1 MPNFKAEKLK
11 TNLKLCINRLKL
23 LEKKKTE
30 GAMKA
35 RKEIADYIKTHRL
48 ERARVRVE
56 HIIREDYLVEALEVL
71 ELYCDLLLARFG
83 LLEQKAYCDDTL
95 VEAVSTLIWASP
107 RLVADVQ
114 EFGIIAHQFEEKF
127 GKEFAHQARSN
138 LSGTVNAKV
147 IHRLGVEPIKKSL
160 IENYLVEIA
169 RNYHQEYQPD
179 PSAFLD
185 DDAPPPMDGKP
196 FIPSEE
202 FVQEGNPYTAEAT
215 APPAP
220 HLLPPQYPSYGGPS
234 PTQGPP
240 PSLPG
245 SHPGLPYSTAPPPA
259 ATPAPA
265 QSRTMDLPSVPSHT
279 FPEPP
284 SGGDGDVDFDD
295 LTRRFED
302 LKRRK

>member
-202 FVQEGNPYTAEAT
+202 FVQEVSILWWTVTYTRTPTITTRQSSWLAILNGT
-215 APPAP
+215 TTC
-220 HLLPPQYPSYGGPS
+220 SNTSTSTIKNNGPS
-234 PTQGPP
+234 IC
-240 PSLPG
+240 SK
-245 SHPGLPYSTAPPPA
+245 SY
-259 ATPAPA
+259 
-265 QSRTMDLPSVPSHT
+265 VPRASIW
-279 FPEPP
+279 
-284 SGGDGDVDFDD
+284 GRWGC
-295 LTRRFED
+295 
-302 LKRRK
+302 

>member
-1 MPNFKAEKLK
+1 
-11 TNLKLCINRLKL
+11 
-23 LEKKKTE
+23 
-30 GAMKA
+30 MKA

-114 EFGIIAHQFEEKF
+114 EFGI
-127 GKEFAHQARSN
+127 
-138 LSGTVNAKV
+138 
-147 IHRLGVEPIKKSL
+147 
-160 IENYLVEIA
+160 
-169 RNYHQEYQPD
+169 
-179 PSAFLD
+179 D

-215 APPAP
+215 
-220 HLLPPQYPSYGGPS
+220 LLQHHTYCHPYPSYGGPFTYTRT
-234 PTQGPP
+234 PTITTRQSSWLAILNGTTTCSN
-240 PSLPG
+240 PST
-245 SHPGLPYSTAPPPA
+245 SNI
-259 ATPAPA
+259 
-265 QSRTMDLPSVPSHT
+265 RTMDLPLFKSYVPRASIW
-279 FPEPP
+279 
-284 SGGDGDVDFDD
+284 GRWGC
-295 LTRRFED
+295 
-302 LKRRK
+302 

>member
-127 GKEFAHQARSN
+127 GKEFAHQAKSN

-179 PSAFLD
+179 PSAFLENED
-185 DDAPPPMDGKP
+185 VPPPMDGKP
-196 FIPSEE
+196 FIPPEE
-202 FVQEGNPYTAEAT
+202 FYPGGNMYTAAAT
-215 APPAP
+215 APPAS
-220 HLLPPQYPSYGGPS
+220 HVLPPQYTSYGGPPPTQGPS

-240 PSLPG
+240 SQ
-245 SHPGLPYSTAPPPA
+245 SSNPGLPFPTGPGL
-259 ATPAPA
+259 A

-279 FPEPP
+279 FPEPPP